1 MARVLKMR
9 RDSITVA
16 SKGSAVI
23 LSLITILCCG
33 IIFVSLVWVPFFIKS
48 SKSYLQVFVDELC
61 LRLYQELP
69 FTAAFDQLNLN
80 LDLRDDRSAFSVALN
95 RVRTLINFNGPV
107 AFVGIVPSQANRGR
121 PNFGGTVAVENLAFF
136 RVIENRQNNQW
147 TLSLNRLDPPA
158 DPSFPSIP
166 QFEEHLQ
173 ALHPTRSENS
183 VVICFSQGTIER
195 AAWMLPLM
203 RQGDATV
210 SAISGLFQ
218 NISNINSPPTLSFV
232 DLANNQ
238 FEVNTYPSPLVL
250 FELEQDNQQNN
261 QQQNFM
267 VCSEQGV
274 TVTCDANSSHQ
285 QFNVRRVAKKLTAIH
300 LIKLLARNGAT
311 RHSTRVGIVLGGS
324 NVEQGVL
331 IKAVGDDLFRISF
344 DPPPGLTSSQFSQ
357 PLCSYYSSRKTSLEG
372 LFASSASDFTGFGP
386 LDCQGFIQVGELD
399 GLDVLDVIYFSDL
412 IDRDNLLNQGQP
424 FNGEEELPLSPHII
438 WIGTDPQTFR
448 IFLERV
454 FIPTIGGPGN
464 VRPVVTA
471 ILFPREDVNIIE
483 LAAILANFNLIEWDT
498 RNNQVL
504 GLTFRSPFFNIFV
517 FDGCGYI
524 DVPNI
529 VSDDPP
535 SPYWECL
542 TDNTS
547 RLDGNDFQDFLRAF
561 AEGNVRLSLPQGIP
575 WAPFVQRGRVPGN
588 TIAERLAVYIYR
600 TFLTSRGW
608 LF

>member
-1 MARVLKMR
+1 MARVLKMS
-9 RDSITVA
+9 RDSIIVA

-33 IIFVSLVWVPFFIKS
+33 IIFVALVWVPFFIKS

-61 LRLYQELP
+61 FRLYQELP
-69 FTAAFDQLNLN
+69 FTAAFGNLN

-95 RVRTLINFNGPV
+95 RVRTLINFGNGPV

-121 PNFGGTVAVENLAFF
+121 PNFGGTLDVRDLAFF
-136 RVIENRQNNQW
+136 QVILSEDPQNNQW
-147 TLSLNRLDPPA
+147 TLELNRFDPPA

-166 QFEEHLQ
+166 QFADHLQ

-203 RQGDATV
+203 RQQAPTV

-232 DLANNQ
+232 DLANQ
-238 FEVNTYPSPLVL
+238 FGVNTYPSPLVL
-250 FELEQDNQQNN
+250 FELDNLQE
-261 QQQNFM
+261 NFR
-267 VCSEQGV
+267 VCSEEEG
-274 TVTCDANSSHQ
+274 TVTCDANSNNPQ

-300 LIKLLARNGAT
+300 LINLLARNGAT

-331 IKAVGDDLFRISF
+331 IKAVGDDVFSISF

-372 LFASSASDFTGFGP
+372 LFANSAVFRFGT
-386 LDCQGFIQVGELD
+386 LDCQGFIQSNQF
-399 GLDVLDVIYFSDL
+399 DVLDVIYFSDL

-424 FNGEEELPLSPHII
+424 FNGEDELPLSPHII
-438 WIGTDPQTFR
+438 WIGTRTETFE
-448 IFLERV
+448 IFLETV
-454 FIPTIGGPGN
+454 FIPAIRGAGN
-464 VRPVVTA
+464 IRPVLTA
-471 ILFPREDVNIIE
+471 ILFPTTANVPINR
-483 LAAILANFNLIEWDT
+483 LAAVLAYLNLIRWDPRSNRVT
-498 RNNQVL
+498 

-524 DVPNI
+524 DVPDR

-535 SPYWECL
+535 SPYWQCL
-542 TDNTS
+542 TNGTN
-547 RLDGNDFQDFLRAF
+547 RLDVDDFQDFLRAF

>member
-1 MARVLKMR
+1 
-9 RDSITVA
+9 
-16 SKGSAVI
+16 
-23 LSLITILCCG
+23 
-33 IIFVSLVWVPFFIKS
+33 
-48 SKSYLQVFVDELC
+48 
-61 LRLYQELP
+61 
-69 FTAAFDQLNLN
+69 
-80 LDLRDDRSAFSVALN
+80 
-95 RVRTLINFNGPV
+95 
-107 AFVGIVPSQANRGR
+107 
-121 PNFGGTVAVENLAFF
+121 
-136 RVIENRQNNQW
+136 
-147 TLSLNRLDPPA
+147 
-158 DPSFPSIP
+158 
-166 QFEEHLQ
+166 
-173 ALHPTRSENS
+173 
-183 VVICFSQGTIER
+183 
-195 AAWMLPLM
+195 M

-438 WIGTDPQTFR
+438 WIGTRTETFE
-448 IFLERV
+448 IFLETV
-454 FIPTIGGPGN
+454 FIPAIREAGN
-464 VRPVVTA
+464 IPPILTA
-471 ILFPREDVNIIE
+471 ILFPTTNVPFMT
-483 LAAILANFNLIEWDT
+483 LAGLLAKLNLIDWDPDHD
-498 RNNQVL
+498 QVR
-504 GLTFRSPFFNIFV
+504 GLTLRSPFFNIFV

-535 SPYWECL
+535 SPYWQCL
-542 TDNTS
+542 TENMN
-547 RLDGNDFQDFLRAF
+547 RLDGNVFQDFLRAF
-561 AEGNVRLSLPQGIP
+561 AEGNVEPRFPQGNL
-575 WAPFVQRGRVPGN
+575 APFVQRGRVTGD

>member
-1 MARVLKMR
+1 MARVLKMS
-9 RDSITVA
+9 RDSIILA

-33 IIFVSLVWVPFFIKS
+33 IIFVALVWVPFVIKS

-61 LRLYQELP
+61 FRLYQELP
-69 FTAAFDQLNLN
+69 FTAAFGNLN
-80 LDLRDDRSAFSVALN
+80 LDLPQDRSAFSVALN
-95 RVRTLINFNGPV
+95 RVRTLINFGNDPV

-121 PNFGGTVAVENLAFF
+121 PNFGGTLGVGDLAFF
-136 RVIENRQNNQW
+136 QVNLRAENRQTNQW
-147 TLSLNRLDPPA
+147 TLELVRLDPLA
-158 DPSFPSIP
+158 DPPQLPDIP
-166 QFEEHLQ
+166 QFADHLQ

-300 LIKLLARNGAT
+300 LINLLARNGAT
-311 RHSTRVGIVLGGS
+311 RHSTRVGIVWQDQNGET
-324 NVEQGVL
+324 VERFL
-331 IKAVGDDLFRISF
+331 FKAVGDDLFSIRF
-344 DPPPGLTSSQFSQ
+344 NPPPGLNFPEQ
-357 PLCSYYSSRKTSLEG
+357 LCRYYSSRKTSLERLFANSG
-372 LFASSASDFTGFGP
+372 LFRT
-386 LDCQGFIQVGELD
+386 LDCQGFVQSNQ
-399 GLDVLDVIYFSDL
+399 LDVLDVIYFSDL

-438 WIGTDPQTFR
+438 WIGTRTETFE
-448 IFLERV
+448 IFLETV
-454 FIPTIGGPGN
+454 FIPAIREAGN
-464 VRPVVTA
+464 IRPVLTA
-471 ILFPREDVNIIE
+471 ILFPTADVPFMT
-483 LAAILANFNLIEWDT
+483 LAGLLAKLNLIDWDPEDD
-498 RNNQVL
+498 QVR
-504 GLTFRSPFFNIFV
+504 GLTFRAPFFNIFV

-524 DVPNI
+524 NVPNR
-529 VSDDPP
+529 VSRNDRPP
-535 SPYWECL
+535 SPYWQCL
-542 TDNTS
+542 PTDENTF
-547 RLDGNDFQDFLRAF
+547 RLSGNVFQEFLRAF
-561 AEGNVRLSLPQGIP
+561 AEGDVTPSFPQGIP
-575 WAPFVQRGRVPGN
+575 LAPFVEQGRVPGN
-588 TIAERLAVYIYR
+588 TIAQRLAVYIYR

>member
-147 TLSLNRLDPPA
+147 TLSLNRLDPRE
-158 DPSFPSIP
+158 DPPPPIIP

-218 NISNINSPPTLSFV
+218 NISNINSSPPLGFDALV
-232 DLANNQ
+232 NQ
-238 FEVNTYPSPLVL
+238 FGVNTYPSPLVL
-250 FELEQDNQQNN
+250 FEWDNQQE
-261 QQQNFM
+261 NFP
-267 VCSEQGV
+267 VCSGEGGNV
-274 TVTCDANSSHQ
+274 RCDTDPDVLQ
-285 QFNVRRVAKKLTAIH
+285 QFN
-300 LIKLLARNGAT
+300 
-311 RHSTRVGIVLGGS
+311 
-324 NVEQGVL
+324 
-331 IKAVGDDLFRISF
+331 
-344 DPPPGLTSSQFSQ
+344 
-357 PLCSYYSSRKTSLEG
+357 
-372 LFASSASDFTGFGP
+372 
-386 LDCQGFIQVGELD
+386 
-399 GLDVLDVIYFSDL
+399 
-412 IDRDNLLNQGQP
+412 
-424 FNGEEELPLSPHII
+424 
-438 WIGTDPQTFR
+438 
-448 IFLERV
+448 
-454 FIPTIGGPGN
+454 
-464 VRPVVTA
+464 
-471 ILFPREDVNIIE
+471 
-483 LAAILANFNLIEWDT
+483 
-498 RNNQVL
+498 
-504 GLTFRSPFFNIFV
+504 
-517 FDGCGYI
+517 
-524 DVPNI
+524 
-529 VSDDPP
+529 
-535 SPYWECL
+535 
-542 TDNTS
+542 
-547 RLDGNDFQDFLRAF
+547 
-561 AEGNVRLSLPQGIP
+561 
-575 WAPFVQRGRVPGN
+575 
-588 TIAERLAVYIYR
+588 
-600 TFLTSRGW
+600 
-608 LF
+608 

>member
-1 MARVLKMR
+1 MARVLKMS
-9 RDSITVA
+9 RDSIIVA

-69 FTAAFDQLNLN
+69 FTARFNQLNLN
-80 LDLRDDRSAFSVALN
+80 LDLRDDRSALSVALN

-107 AFVGIVPSQANRGR
+107 AFVGIVPSQANRDA
-121 PNFGGTVAVENLAFF
+121 PNFRDTLDVGDLAFF
-136 RVIENRQNNQW
+136 QVNLRAENRQTNQW
-147 TLSLNRLDPPA
+147 TLSLNRLDPRE
-158 DPSFPSIP
+158 DPPPPIIP
-166 QFEEHLQ
+166 QFAEHLE

-183 VVICFSQGTIER
+183 VVICFSQGTIQR

-203 RQGDATV
+203 RQQATV

-218 NISNINSPPTLSFV
+218 NISNINSSPPLRFV
-232 DLANNQ
+232 DLANNPLR
-238 FEVNTYPSPLVL
+238 VNTYPSPLVL
-250 FELEQDNQQNN
+250 FEWDNQQE
-261 QQQNFM
+261 NFP
-267 VCSEQGV
+267 VCSGEGGNV
-274 TVTCDANSSHQ
+274 RCDTDPDVLQ
-285 QFNVRRVAKKLTAIH
+285 QFNEFNVRRVAKKLTAIH
-300 LIKLLARNGAT
+300 LINLLARNGAT
-311 RHSTRVGIVLGGS
+311 RHSTRVGIVWQGQNG
-324 NVEQGVL
+324 VEGVL
-331 IKAVGDDLFRISF
+331 IKAVGDDVFSISF

-357 PLCSYYSSRKTSLEG
+357 PLCRYYSSRKTSLEG
-372 LFASSASDFTGFGP
+372 LFANSGLFRT
-386 LDCQGFIQVGELD
+386 LDCQGFVQSNQ
-399 GLDVLDVIYFSDL
+399 LDVLDVIYFSDL

-424 FNGEEELPLSPHII
+424 FNGADELPLSPHII
-438 WIGTDPQTFR
+438 WIGTRPETFE
-448 IFLERV
+448 IFLETV
-454 FIPTIGGPGN
+454 FIPAIRGAGN
-464 VRPVVTA
+464 IRPVLTA
-471 ILFPREDVNIIE
+471 ILFPTTANVPINR
-483 LAAILANFNLIEWDT
+483 LAAVLAHLNLIRWDPRSNRVT
-498 RNNQVL
+498 

-524 DVPNI
+524 DVPNK
-529 VSDDPP
+529 VSEDDDPP

-547 RLDGNDFQDFLRAF
+547 RLDGNVFQDFLRAF
-561 AEGNVRLSLPQGIP
+561 AEGNAMPQFPDEGNL
-575 WAPFVQRGRVPGN
+575 APFVQEGRVTGD

>member
-1 MARVLKMR
+1 MARVLKMS
-9 RDSITVA
+9 RDSIVA

-33 IIFVSLVWVPFFIKS
+33 IIFVALVWVPFFIKS

-69 FTAAFDQLNLN
+69 FTAAFGNLN

-95 RVRTLINFNGPV
+95 RVRTLINFGNGPV
-107 AFVGIVPSQANRGR
+107 AFVGIVPSQQGRGE
-121 PNFGGTVAVENLAFF
+121 PDFDGTLDVRDLAFF
-136 RVIENRQNNQW
+136 QVILSEDPQNNQW
-147 TLSLNRLDPPA
+147 TLELNRFDPPT

-166 QFEEHLQ
+166 QFADHLQ

-203 RQGDATV
+203 RQQAPTV

-232 DLANNQ
+232 DLANQ
-238 FEVNTYPSPLVL
+238 FGVNTYPSPLVL
-250 FELEQDNQQNN
+250 FEWDNQQENLP
-261 QQQNFM
+261 
-267 VCSEQGV
+267 VCSGEGG
-274 TVTCDANSSHQ
+274 TVTCADDSSPQ

-300 LIKLLARNGAT
+300 LINLLARNGAT
-311 RHSTRVGIVLGGS
+311 RHSTRVGIVWEGQDPNDPNNS
-324 NVEQGVL
+324 TVVEGVL
-331 IKAVGDDLFRISF
+331 FKAVGRDLFGISL
-344 DPPPGLTSSQFSQ
+344 DPPPRLNFTQQ
-357 PLCSYYSSRKTSLEG
+357 LCRYYSSRKTSLEDLFWNSG
-372 LFASSASDFTGFGP
+372 LFGFGTLNCEP
-386 LDCQGFIQVGELD
+386 FIQVNR
-399 GLDVLDVIYFSDL
+399 LDVLDVVYFSDQIPL
-412 IDRDNLLNQGQP
+412 DDPNQYP
-424 FNGEEELPLSPHII
+424 RFNVADQLPLSPHII
-438 WIGTDPQTFR
+438 WIGTDPRTFE
-448 IFLERV
+448 IFLRQV
-454 FIPTIGGPGN
+454 FIRAIPPAN
-464 VRPVVTA
+464 NDVRPVVTA

>member
-1 MARVLKMR
+1 MR

-147 TLSLNRLDPPA
+147 TLSLNRLDPRE
-158 DPSFPSIP
+158 DPPPPIIP

>member
-1 MARVLKMR
+1 MAKVLKMS
-9 RDSITVA
+9 RDSIIVA

-33 IIFVSLVWVPFFIKS
+33 IIFVALVWVPFFIKS

-69 FTAAFDQLNLN
+69 FTAAFGNLN
-80 LDLRDDRSAFSVALN
+80 LDLPQDRSAFSVALN
-95 RVRTLINFNGPV
+95 RVRTLINFGNGPV

-136 RVIENRQNNQW
+136 RVIENRQTNQW
-147 TLSLNRLDPPA
+147 TLSLNRLDPRE
-158 DPSFPSIP
+158 DPPPPIIP

-183 VVICFSQGTIER
+183 VVICFSQGTIQR

-203 RQGDATV
+203 RQEDATV

-218 NISNINSPPTLSFV
+218 NISNINSPPTLDFGA
-232 DLANNQ
+232 LANNPLS
-238 FEVNTYPSPLVL
+238 VATYPSPLVL
-250 FELEQDNQQNN
+250 FEWDNLQDPNN

-300 LIKLLARNGAT
+300 LINILARNGAT
-311 RHSTRVGIVLGGS
+311 RHSTRVGVVLGGS

-331 IKAVGDDLFRISF
+331 IKAVGDDLFRIRL
-344 DPPPGLTSSQFSQ
+344 DRPLGLNFPEQ
-357 PLCSYYSSRKTSLEG
+357 LCRYYSSRKTSLER
-372 LFASSASDFTGFGP
+372 LFANSALFRFGT
-386 LDCQGFIQVGELD
+386 LDCQGFIQSNQ
-399 GLDVLDVIYFSDL
+399 LDVLDVIYFSDL
-412 IDRDNLLNQGQP
+412 IDRDNLLNQGEP
-424 FNGEEELPLSPHII
+424 FNVADELPLSPHII
-438 WIGTDPQTFR
+438 WIGTEPETFGV
-448 IFLERV
+448 FLQRV
-454 FIPTIGGPGN
+454 FIPGIREAN
-464 VRPVVTA
+464 NDVRPVVTA
-471 ILFPREDVNIIE
+471 ILFPREDVNINE
-483 LAAILANFNLIEWDT
+483 LAAVLANLNLIDWEPPPI
-498 RNNQVL
+498 NQVT

-524 DVPNI
+524 NVPNT
-529 VSDDPP
+529 VSRNDRPP
-535 SPYWECL
+535 SPYWQCL
-542 TDNTS
+542 TENMN
-547 RLDGNDFQDFLRAF
+547 RLDGNVFQDFLRAF
-561 AEGNVRLSLPQGIP
+561 AEGDVRPEFPDEEIP
-575 WAPFVQRGRVPGN
+575 LAPFVQQGRVTGD
-588 TIAERLAVYIYR
+588 TIAQRLAVYIYR